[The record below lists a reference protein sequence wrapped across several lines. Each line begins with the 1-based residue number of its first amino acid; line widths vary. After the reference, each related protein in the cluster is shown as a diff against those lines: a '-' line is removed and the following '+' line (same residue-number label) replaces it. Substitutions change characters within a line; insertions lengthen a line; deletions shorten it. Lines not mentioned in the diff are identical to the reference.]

1 MSLLNETLAKIE
13 PLNQEMMNTAKERVD
28 FLLKPVGSLGTLEE
42 IAVQLA
48 GITGEMYPDVSKK
61 AMLVLPPTMASLKK
75 VKLPQHPRKLPV

>member
-1 MSLLNETLAKIE
+1 MSLLNETVGKIK
-13 PLNQEMMNTAKERVD
+13 PLNEEMIKTAKDRVD

-61 AMLVLPPTMASLKK
+61 RCWFLLPTMASLKK
-75 VKLPQHPRKLPV
+75 ALLWHPRK

>member
-1 MSLLNETLAKIE
+1 MSLLNETLEKIQ
-13 PLNQEMMNTAKERVD
+13 PLNEEMMKTAKDRVD

-61 AMLVLPPTMASLKK
+61 RCWFLLLIMVSLKK
-75 VKLPQHPRKLPV
+75 ALLRHLRKSPV